1 MKRILIIALLL
12 LSFGVY
18 ASAQYKYEFT
28 TVKQNPATS
37 VKDQGKTGTCWCF
50 ATNSFIESEL
60 IRMGKGEFD
69 LSEMWIVRNNYVK
82 RIFDNYLR
90 QGKGNLGPGSVGH
103 HYIDLMEECG
113 LMTDQAYSGLLNG
126 AKEHNH
132 GNLQEWISTASEL
145 AVKNRI
151 VPQPEIVNGIL
162 DAHLG
167 KVPETFTVNGKEYTP
182 MSFYQSLGLKASDYV
197 EITSFTHHPYY
208 KEVLL
213 EIPDNWDYKRLYN
226 VPLDEMMQII
236 DYAVMNGYT
245 LCWDND
251 LSDQGYAFNHSIA
264 LFTDE
269 NVRAMKEIDHRIAE
283 LPIDAKRRQE
293 MFEDYSTVDDH
304 LEHLVGI
311 AKDQDGVK
319 YYIVK
324 NSWGTD
330 RNGTGYHYISENY
343 MKAKTISI
351 LVNKNSIPKEIRKKL
366 GL

>member
-1 MKRILIIALLL
+1 MKRTLLFAIML
-12 LSFGVY
+12 FGLASY

-28 TVKQNPATS
+28 VVKQNPATP
-37 VKDQGKTGTCWCF
+37 VKDQAQTGTCWCF

-60 IRMGKGEFD
+60 IRMGKGEYD
-69 LSEMWIVRNNYVK
+69 LSEMWIVRNNYIS

-90 QGKGNLGPGSVGH
+90 QGKGNLGPGSVAH
-103 HYIDLMEECG
+103 NYIDKMDECG
-113 LMTDQAYSGLLNG
+113 LMTEEAYSGLVNG
-126 AKEHNH
+126 ATKHNH
-132 GNLQEWISTASEL
+132 GHLQEWIRTASEI
-145 AVKNRI
+145 AIKNRI
-151 VPQPEIVNGIL
+151 VPQSEIINGIL

-182 MSFYQSLGLKASDYV
+182 MSFYKSLGLKADDYV

-208 KEVLL
+208 KPILL

-226 VPLDEMMQII
+226 VPLDEFMQII
-236 DYAVMNGYT
+236 DYTVMNGYT

-251 LSDQGYAFNHSIA
+251 LSDKGYAFNHSIA

-269 NVRAMKEIDHRIAE
+269 DVKGMKEIDHRIKE

-311 AKDQDGVK
+311 AKDQEGVK

-324 NSWGTD
+324 NSWGTE

-351 LVNKNSIPKEIRKKL
+351 MVNKNSIPKEIRKKL